1 MMTLA
6 DVWANPLYTFGIGL
20 SLGLWVA
27 VNCWIWRWAKGYQA
41 GIKYCTEAIEPVR
54 IEIATLAGLH
64 HVSEAMRQAIQ
75 AVQESGEETR
85 H

>member
-20 SLGLWVA
+20 ALGLWVA
-27 VNCWIWRWAKGYQA
+27 VNVWIWRYAKGYQA
-41 GIKYCTEAIEPVR
+41 GIKYCTEAIEPR

-64 HVSEAMRQAIQ
+64 HVSEEMRRVIRA
-75 AVQESGEETR
+75 AQEGAGEETR